1 MFYLIVFWFVP
12 EKKFSHFTI
21 GTIWHTFLVLV
32 GCTDSCIEAGTS
44 STCTCPISKTETVG
58 GCFCNCGNG
67 GRAGPN
73 DYCYDNNDGRG
84 VWSYAEAFGALQSTG
99 HSENGK
105 RYQFEITL

>member
-1 MFYLIVFWFVP
+1 MR
-12 EKKFSHFTI
+12 
-21 GTIWHTFLVLV
+21 HTFSFLV

-84 VWSYAEAFGALQSTG
+84 VWSYAEAFGTLQSSGGTIQSSGGALQSSV
-99 HSENGK
+99 SENGK
-105 RYQFEITL
+105 GCQFEINL